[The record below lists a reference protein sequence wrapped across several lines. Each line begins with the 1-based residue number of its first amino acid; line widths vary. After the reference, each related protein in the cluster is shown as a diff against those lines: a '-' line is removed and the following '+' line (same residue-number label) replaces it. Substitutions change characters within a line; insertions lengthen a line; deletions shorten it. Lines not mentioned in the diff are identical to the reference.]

1 MEKIDNI
8 NENLFINI
16 LRGLLISFAMTIIS
30 FLIFGLLLSLT
41 NLSENTITPVI
52 IVITGISILIGSS
65 ITCIKTRKKGLII
78 GGIIGISYF
87 SILYIF
93 SSILSNN
100 YSININSVI
109 MMIVSFISG
118 MIGGVIGVNLIK

>member
-41 NLSENTITPVI
+41 NLSESTITPVI
-52 IVITGISILIGSS
+52 IVITGTSILIGSS